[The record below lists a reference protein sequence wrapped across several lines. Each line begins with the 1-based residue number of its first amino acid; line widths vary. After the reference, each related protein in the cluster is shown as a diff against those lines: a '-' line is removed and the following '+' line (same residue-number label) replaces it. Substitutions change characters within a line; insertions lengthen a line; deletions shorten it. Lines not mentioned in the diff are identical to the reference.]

1 MRTVSFLGQL
11 IRLPSEQIVCCS
23 LNCRCWQLGDWIL
36 HSEGLNL
43 PGGNLPHNPPKKC
56 PIGKLYFSEHT
67 YTFMAEHAT
76 LISVIVSI
84 ILMFSTAML
93 HKHTFCLTSVHSY
106 QFFFAED
113 GIQTN
118 IFWYIG
124 RLICLCFVWKCKLQ
138 QWQNLDPVEVPETS
152 SWKIIHGERNT
163 NFRQIKNLLGGF
175 STFYTVQSYHN
186 LFSFHH
192 FFSLTALI
200 SLICN
205 SQQLFSKFLHTPFKL
220 NKLLSVLHH
229 LCAQCKLGGQTFHT
243 VFFSML
249 VQS

>member
-11 IRLPSEQIVCCS
+11 IWLPSEQIVCCS

-175 STFYTVQSYHN
+175 QLSIQFKVTIIYSVFITFF
-186 LFSFHH
+186 LLPLSFHWSVTH
-192 FFSLTALI
+192 SNCFQNFFI
-200 SLICN
+200 
-205 SQQLFSKFLHTPFKL
+205 
-220 NKLLSVLHH
+220 HH
-229 LCAQCKLGGQTFHT
+229 LN
-243 VFFSML
+243 
-249 VQS
+249 

>member
-11 IRLPSEQIVCCS
+11 IWLPSEQIVCCS

-106 QFFFAED
+106 QFFFQRMAFRLTYFDILVDSFVYVSCE
-113 GIQTN
+113 N
-118 IFWYIG
+118 VNYNSG
-124 RLICLCFVWKCKLQ
+124 R
-138 QWQNLDPVEVPETS
+138 T
-152 SWKIIHGERNT
+152 
-163 NFRQIKNLLGGF
+163 
-175 STFYTVQSYHN
+175 
-186 LFSFHH
+186 
-192 FFSLTALI
+192 LTLW
-200 SLICN
+200 
-205 SQQLFSKFLHTPFKL
+205 KFLK
-220 NKLLSVLHH
+220 H
-229 LCAQCKLGGQTFHT
+229 LPGKSFMENEIQISGK
-243 VFFSML
+243 
-249 VQS
+249 